1 MLTKNTRIKL
11 IIGLSL
17 AAGVIAATPFVL
29 YLKVL
34 PAAVSNPK
42 IIKYVENT
50 AEKYAKVDLNIEQ
63 PVLKTNLSPV
73 IDFKVKTILL
83 TKNNKKLLEL
93 ENLNTSVS
101 FAEIL
106 KKNIIINRI
115 TAKYIFADVN
125 RLTELVPQQKEQ
137 KTKQES
143 EWNFDLFDTF
153 MGVKSCE
160 ILYTVLPNTHIKVL
174 AKDLAINN
182 AEKVKRFVK
191 FKVLTEIDNA
201 DKHVKLAIADDNKV
215 YISNKA
221 IYIDNCPLNINKS
234 KLFINAEGHKNKK
247 YRLEI
252 ASKNFNIQDIIRL
265 IETQVVENNL
275 GEILAYFG
283 NLNGSFDFKFK
294 LTESDMRGILKL
306 NKLNV
311 NIVPVDNIPI
321 CLTGGIIDLDSR
333 EVKLKDFKGYYDNN
347 PVNKLEF
354 QGGVKDYLKSIDTE
368 ITGKAAAT
376 NDFFKIH
383 LSHMA
388 NYPIELTG
396 QADAFVTLKSKNN
409 IIDLKGLFTLPRD
422 VNILVGDEPLP
433 FSKAGRALTADMHFE
448 DMILDINSIKYYME
462 SKNNDKR
469 DERRPIFTL
478 DGSID
483 AANNNF
489 VRKVGFE
496 IPDPLPSEFLNVVAK
511 QNIFKKGTI
520 SGKLAVDN
528 TGKYPVLQGDMDVKK
543 VIIPAQRTFIRD
555 AQLKTGEGIVHINAF
570 GKYKRSDYKFTGDI
584 VNEIKFPIIVKNIHL
599 SLDYLD
605 LYKLMTGTNSTAAS
619 QDQQNTTVV
628 SNNTGDEVDLGDG
641 ETAFDI
647 SNVIIEKCIFSLD
660 KGVYKDINFGNIN
673 ANLTLDQNSILNINS
688 NRFDI
693 AEGNSSLKVHCDLK
707 KSLYHIWLGIK
718 DVNSDIM
725 AGSLLNLKREI
736 TGKASGMLALST
748 DNSLKLNGTI
758 KFLVQNGTIQKVG
771 LVEYALKFA
780 ALFRNPVTMIS
791 PSTLSDLVNI
801 PEGNFDRIS
810 GELDLK
816 DNVIEKIRIKSSA
829 PQLSSY
835 IAGRYDLET
844 KDTSMRIYTK
854 FSSQKKGFAGFLR
867 NISLNSLAT
876 RMPMSSRND
885 ANYYSAEISQ
895 LPPIDADEKDCQ
907 IFLTKVE
914 GDVENNNFLSS
925 LKKIK

>member
-1 MLTKNTRIKL
+1 MLKKSSRIKL
-11 IIGLSL
+11 ILGLTL
-17 AAGVIAATPFVL
+17 AAGIIIGTPLAL
-29 YLKVL
+29 YLKAL

-42 IIKYVENT
+42 VIKYVENT
-50 AEKYAKVDLNIEQ
+50 AKKYAKVDLNIEE

-83 TKNNKKLLEL
+83 TKNNKKLLEF
-93 ENLNTSVS
+93 ENFDSSIS
-101 FAEIL
+101 FAKIF
-106 KKNIIINRI
+106 KKNIIINRVV
-115 TAKYIFADVN
+115 AKYIFADVN
-125 RLTELVPQQKEQ
+125 RLTELVPQQEEQ
-137 KTKQES
+137 KPKQES
-143 EWNFDLFDTF
+143 EWDFDLFDSF
-153 MGVKSCE
+153 LGVKNCE
-160 ILYTVLPNTHIKVL
+160 ILYTILPNTHIKVR

-191 FKVLTEIDNA
+191 FKVLTEIDKA
-201 DKHVKLAIADDNKV
+201 DKHVALAIADDNRV

-234 KLFINAEGHKNKK
+234 KLFINAEGHKNKT
-247 YRLEI
+247 YSLEVS
-252 ASKNFNIQDIIRL
+252 SKNFNIQDIIQL
-265 IETQVVENNL
+265 IETQVVENNID
-275 GEILAYFG
+275 EILAYFG

-294 LTESDMRGILKL
+294 LTDNDMRGSLNL

-311 NIVPVDNIPI
+311 NIIPVDNLPI
-321 CLTGGIIDLDSR
+321 CLTNGTIDLDSK
-333 EVKLKDFKGYYDNN
+333 EVRLKDFKGYYDNR
-347 PVNKLEF
+347 PSNKLEF
-354 QGGVKDYLKSIDTE
+354 QGTVKDYLKSIDTE
-368 ITGKAAAT
+368 ITGKAVAT

-383 LSHMA
+383 LSKMA
-388 NYPIELTG
+388 NYPVELVG
-396 QADAFVTLKSKNN
+396 NADAYVTLKSKNN
-409 IIDLKGLFTLPRD
+409 IIDLKGLFILGKD

-433 FSKAGRALTADMHFE
+433 FSKAGRALTADMHFQ

-462 SKNNDKR
+462 SKNKDKR

-478 DGSID
+478 NGSID
-483 AANNNF
+483 VANNNF
-489 VRKVGFE
+489 VRNVGFE
-496 IPDPLPSEFLNVVAK
+496 IPDPLPSEFLNVIAK

-520 SGKLAVDN
+520 SGNLAIDN
-528 TGKYPVLQGDMDVKK
+528 KGKYPVLQGEMDVKK

-555 AQLKTGEGIVHINAF
+555 AQLKAGDGIIHMNAF
-570 GKYKRSDYKFTGDI
+570 GKYKRSEYKFTGNI

-605 LYKLMTGTNSTAAS
+605 IYKLISGMSSTEQPSESENVVA
-619 QDQQNTTVV
+619 V
-628 SNNTGDEVDLGDG
+628 SNNTEDEVDLGEG

-647 SNVIIEKCIFSLD
+647 SNVIIEECIFSLA

-673 ANLTLDQNSILNINS
+673 ANLTLDENSILNINS

-693 AEGNSSLKVHCDLK
+693 AEGISSLKVHCDLK

-718 DVNSDIM
+718 DVNSDTI
-725 AGSLLNLKREI
+725 ASSLLNLKREI
-736 TGKASGMLALST
+736 SGKASGMLALST

-758 KFLVQNGTIQKVG
+758 KFLVENGTIQKVG

-780 ALFRNPVTMIS
+780 ALFRNPITMIS

-801 PEGNFDRIS
+801 PEGNFDKIS
-810 GELDLK
+810 GDLELK
-816 DNVIEKIRIKSSA
+816 DNVIEKIKIKSSA
-829 PQLSSY
+829 PQLSAY

-854 FSSQKKGFAGFLR
+854 FSSNRKGFAGFLR
-867 NISLNSLAT
+867 NISLNSLAS

-885 ANYYSAEISQ
+885 ANYYSSEISQ

>member
-1 MLTKNTRIKL
+1 MLKKSSRIKL
-11 IIGLSL
+11 ILGLTL
-17 AAGVIAATPFVL
+17 AAGIIIGTPLAL
-29 YLKVL
+29 YLKAL

-42 IIKYVENT
+42 VIKFIENT
-50 AEKYAKVDLNIEQ
+50 AKKYAKVDLNIEE

-73 IDFKVKTILL
+73 INFKVKTILL

-93 ENLNTSVS
+93 ENFDSSIS
-101 FAEIL
+101 FAKIF
-106 KKNIIINRI
+106 KKNIIINRVV
-115 TAKYIFADVN
+115 AKYIFADVN
-125 RLTELVPQQKEQ
+125 RLTELVPQQEEQ
-137 KTKQES
+137 KPKQES
-143 EWNFDLFDTF
+143 EWDFDLFDSF
-153 MGVKSCE
+153 LGVKNCE
-160 ILYTVLPNTHIKVL
+160 ILYTILPNTHIKVR

-191 FKVLTEIDNA
+191 FKVLTEIDKA
-201 DKHVKLAIADDNKV
+201 DKHVALAIADDNKV

-247 YRLEI
+247 YSLEVS
-252 ASKNFNIQDIIRL
+252 SKNFNIQDIIQL
-265 IETQVVENNL
+265 IETQVVENNID
-275 GEILAYFG
+275 EILAYFG

-294 LTESDMRGILKL
+294 LTDNDMRGSLNL

-311 NIVPVDNIPI
+311 NIIPVDNLPI
-321 CLTGGIIDLDSR
+321 CLTNGTIDLDSK
-333 EVKLKDFKGYYDNN
+333 EVRLKDFKGYYDNR
-347 PVNKLEF
+347 PSNKLEF
-354 QGGVKDYLKSIDTE
+354 QGTVKDYLKSIDTE
-368 ITGKAAAT
+368 ITGKAVAT

-383 LSHMA
+383 LSKMA
-388 NYPIELTG
+388 NYPIELVG
-396 QADAFVTLKSKNN
+396 NADAYVTLKSKNN
-409 IIDLKGLFTLPRD
+409 IIDLKGLFILGKD

-433 FSKAGRALTADMHFE
+433 FSKAGRALTADMHFQ

-462 SKNNDKR
+462 SKNKDKR

-478 DGSID
+478 NGSID
-483 AANNNF
+483 VANNNF
-489 VRKVGFE
+489 VRNVGFE
-496 IPDPLPSEFLNVVAK
+496 IPDPLPSEFLNVIAK

-520 SGKLAVDN
+520 SGNLAIDN
-528 TGKYPVLQGDMDVKK
+528 KGKYPVLQGEMDVKK

-555 AQLKTGEGIVHINAF
+555 AQLKAGDGIIHMNAF
-570 GKYKRSDYKFTGDI
+570 GKYKRSEYKFTGNI

-605 LYKLMTGTNSTAAS
+605 IYKLISGMSSTEQPSESENVVA
-619 QDQQNTTVV
+619 V
-628 SNNTGDEVDLGDG
+628 SNNTEDEVDLGEG

-647 SNVIIEKCIFSLD
+647 SNVIIEECIFSLA

-673 ANLTLDQNSILNINS
+673 ANLTLDENSILNINS

-693 AEGNSSLKVHCDLK
+693 AEGISSLKVHCDLK

-718 DVNSDIM
+718 DVNSDTI
-725 AGSLLNLKREI
+725 ASSLLNLKREI
-736 TGKASGMLALST
+736 SGKASGMLALST

-758 KFLVQNGTIQKVG
+758 KFLVENGTIQKVG

-780 ALFRNPVTMIS
+780 ALFRNPITMIS

-801 PEGNFDRIS
+801 PEGNFDKIS
-810 GELDLK
+810 GDLELK
-816 DNVIEKIRIKSSA
+816 DNVIEKIKIKSSA
-829 PQLSSY
+829 PQLSAY

-854 FSSQKKGFAGFLR
+854 FSSNRKGFAGFLR
-867 NISLNSLAT
+867 NISLNSLAS

-885 ANYYSAEISQ
+885 ANYYSSEISQ

>member
-1 MLTKNTRIKL
+1 MLKKSSRIKL
-11 IIGLSL
+11 ILGLTL
-17 AAGVIAATPFVL
+17 AAGIIIGTPLAL
-29 YLKVL
+29 YLKAL

-42 IIKYVENT
+42 VIKFIENT
-50 AEKYAKVDLNIEQ
+50 AKKYAKVDLNIEE

-73 IDFKVKTILL
+73 INFKVKTILL

-93 ENLNTSVS
+93 ENFDSSIS
-101 FAEIL
+101 FAKIF
-106 KKNIIINRI
+106 KKNIIINRVV
-115 TAKYIFADVN
+115 AKYIFADVN
-125 RLTELVPQQKEQ
+125 RLTELVPQQEEQ
-137 KTKQES
+137 KPKQES
-143 EWNFDLFDTF
+143 EWDFDLFDSF
-153 MGVKSCE
+153 LGVKNCE
-160 ILYTVLPNTHIKVL
+160 ILYTILPNTHIKVR

-191 FKVLTEIDNA
+191 FKVLTEIDKA
-201 DKHVKLAIADDNKV
+201 DKHVALAIADDNKV

-247 YRLEI
+247 YSLEVS
-252 ASKNFNIQDIIRL
+252 SKNFNIQDIIQL
-265 IETQVVENNL
+265 IETQVVENNID
-275 GEILAYFG
+275 EILAYFG

-294 LTESDMRGILKL
+294 LTDNDMRGSLNL

-311 NIVPVDNIPI
+311 NIIPVDNLPI
-321 CLTGGIIDLDSR
+321 CLTKGTIDLDSK
-333 EVKLKDFKGYYDNN
+333 EVRLKDFKGYYDNR
-347 PVNKLEF
+347 PSNKLEF
-354 QGGVKDYLKSIDTE
+354 QGTVKDYLKSIDTE
-368 ITGKAAAT
+368 ITGKAVAT

-383 LSHMA
+383 LSKMA
-388 NYPIELTG
+388 NYPIELVG
-396 QADAFVTLKSKNN
+396 NADAYVTLKSKNN
-409 IIDLKGLFTLPRD
+409 IIDLKGLFILGKD

-433 FSKAGRALTADMHFE
+433 FSKAGRALTADMHFQ

-462 SKNNDKR
+462 SKNKDKR

-478 DGSID
+478 NGSID
-483 AANNNF
+483 VANNNF
-489 VRKVGFE
+489 VRNVGFE
-496 IPDPLPSEFLNVVAK
+496 IPDPLPSEFLNVIAK

-520 SGKLAVDN
+520 SGNLAIDN
-528 TGKYPVLQGDMDVKK
+528 KGKYPVLQGEMDVKK

-555 AQLKTGEGIVHINAF
+555 AQLKAGDGIIHMNAF
-570 GKYKRSDYKFTGDI
+570 GKYKRSEYKFTGNI

-605 LYKLMTGTNSTAAS
+605 IYKLISGMSSTEQPSESENVVA
-619 QDQQNTTVV
+619 V
-628 SNNTGDEVDLGDG
+628 SNNTEDEVDLGEG

-647 SNVIIEKCIFSLD
+647 SNVIIEECIFSLA

-673 ANLTLDQNSILNINS
+673 ANLTLDENSILNINS

-693 AEGNSSLKVHCDLK
+693 AEGISSLKVHCDLK

-718 DVNSDIM
+718 DVNSDTI
-725 AGSLLNLKREI
+725 ASSLLNLKREI
-736 TGKASGMLALST
+736 SGKASGMLALST

-758 KFLVQNGTIQKVG
+758 KFLVENGTIQKVG

-780 ALFRNPVTMIS
+780 ALFRNPITMIS

-801 PEGNFDRIS
+801 PEGNFDKIS
-810 GELDLK
+810 GDLELK
-816 DNVIEKIRIKSSA
+816 DNVIEKIKIKSSA
-829 PQLSSY
+829 PQLSAY

-854 FSSQKKGFAGFLR
+854 FSSNRKGFAGFLR
-867 NISLNSLAT
+867 NISLNSLAS

-885 ANYYSAEISQ
+885 ANYYSSEISQ

>member
-1 MLTKNTRIKL
+1 MLKKSSRIKL
-11 IIGLSL
+11 ILGLTL
-17 AAGVIAATPFVL
+17 AAGIIIGTPLAL
-29 YLKVL
+29 YLKAL

-42 IIKYVENT
+42 VIKFIENT
-50 AEKYAKVDLNIEQ
+50 AKKYAKVDLNIEE

-73 IDFKVKTILL
+73 INFKVKTILL

-93 ENLNTSVS
+93 ENFDSSIS
-101 FAEIL
+101 FAKIF
-106 KKNIIINRI
+106 KKNIIINRVV
-115 TAKYIFADVN
+115 AKYIFADVN
-125 RLTELVPQQKEQ
+125 RLTELVPQQEEQ
-137 KTKQES
+137 KPKQES
-143 EWNFDLFDTF
+143 EWDFDLFDSF
-153 MGVKSCE
+153 LGVKNCE
-160 ILYTVLPNTHIKVL
+160 ILYTILPNTHIKVR

-191 FKVLTEIDNA
+191 FKVLTEIDKA
-201 DKHVKLAIADDNKV
+201 DKHVALAIADDNKV

-247 YRLEI
+247 YSLEVS
-252 ASKNFNIQDIIRL
+252 SKNFNIQDIIQL
-265 IETQVVENNL
+265 IETQVVENNID
-275 GEILAYFG
+275 EILAYFG

-294 LTESDMRGILKL
+294 LTDNDMRGSLNL

-311 NIVPVDNIPI
+311 NIIPVDNLPI
-321 CLTGGIIDLDSR
+321 CLTKGTIDLDSK
-333 EVKLKDFKGYYDNN
+333 EVRLKDFKGYYDNR
-347 PVNKLEF
+347 PSNKLEF
-354 QGGVKDYLKSIDTE
+354 QGTVKDYLKSIDTE
-368 ITGKAAAT
+368 ITGKAVAT

-383 LSHMA
+383 LSKMA
-388 NYPIELTG
+388 NYPVELVG
-396 QADAFVTLKSKNN
+396 NADAYVTLKSKNN
-409 IIDLKGLFTLPRD
+409 IIDLKGLFILGKD

-433 FSKAGRALTADMHFE
+433 FSKAGRALTADMHFQ

-462 SKNNDKR
+462 SKNKDKR

-478 DGSID
+478 NGSID
-483 AANNNF
+483 VANNNF
-489 VRKVGFE
+489 VRNVGFE
-496 IPDPLPSEFLNVVAK
+496 IPDPLPSEFLNVIAK

-520 SGKLAVDN
+520 SGNLAIDN
-528 TGKYPVLQGDMDVKK
+528 KGKYPVLQGEMDVKK

-555 AQLKTGEGIVHINAF
+555 AQLKAGDGIIHMNAF
-570 GKYKRSDYKFTGDI
+570 GKYKRSEYKFTGNI

-605 LYKLMTGTNSTAAS
+605 IYKLISGMSSTEQPSESENVVA
-619 QDQQNTTVV
+619 V
-628 SNNTGDEVDLGDG
+628 SNNTEDEVDLGEG

-647 SNVIIEKCIFSLD
+647 SNVIIEECIFSLA

-673 ANLTLDQNSILNINS
+673 ANLTLDENSILNINS

-693 AEGNSSLKVHCDLK
+693 AEGISSLKVHCDLK

-718 DVNSDIM
+718 DVNSDTI
-725 AGSLLNLKREI
+725 ASSLLNLKREI
-736 TGKASGMLALST
+736 SGKASGMLALST

-758 KFLVQNGTIQKVG
+758 KFLVENGTIQKVG

-780 ALFRNPVTMIS
+780 ALFRNPITMIS

-801 PEGNFDRIS
+801 PEGNFDKIS
-810 GELDLK
+810 GDLELK
-816 DNVIEKIRIKSSA
+816 DNVIEKIKIKSSA
-829 PQLSSY
+829 PQLSAY

-854 FSSQKKGFAGFLR
+854 FSSNRKGFAGFLR
-867 NISLNSLAT
+867 NISLNSLAS

-885 ANYYSAEISQ
+885 ANYYSSEISQ

>member
-1 MLTKNTRIKL
+1 MLKKSSRIKL
-11 IIGLSL
+11 ILGLTL
-17 AAGVIAATPFVL
+17 AAGIIIGTPLAL
-29 YLKVL
+29 YLKAL

-42 IIKYVENT
+42 VIKYVENT
-50 AEKYAKVDLNIEQ
+50 AKKYAKVDLNIEE

-93 ENLNTSVS
+93 ENFDSSIS
-101 FAEIL
+101 FAKIF
-106 KKNIIINRI
+106 KKNIIINRVV
-115 TAKYIFADVN
+115 AKYIFADVN
-125 RLTELVPQQKEQ
+125 RLTELVPQQEEQ
-137 KTKQES
+137 KPKQES
-143 EWNFDLFDTF
+143 EWDFDLFDSF
-153 MGVKSCE
+153 LGVKNCE
-160 ILYTVLPNTHIKVL
+160 ILYTILPNTHIKVR

-191 FKVLTEIDNA
+191 FKVLTEIDKA
-201 DKHVKLAIADDNKV
+201 DKHVALAIADDNKV

-247 YRLEI
+247 YSLEVS
-252 ASKNFNIQDIIRL
+252 SKNFNIQDIIQL
-265 IETQVVENNL
+265 IETQVVENNID
-275 GEILAYFG
+275 EILAYFG

-294 LTESDMRGILKL
+294 LTDNDMRGSLNL

-311 NIVPVDNIPI
+311 NIIPVDNLPI
-321 CLTGGIIDLDSR
+321 CLTKGTIDLDSK
-333 EVKLKDFKGYYDNN
+333 EVRLKDFKGYYDNR
-347 PVNKLEF
+347 PSNKLEF
-354 QGGVKDYLKSIDTE
+354 QGTVKDYLKSIDTE
-368 ITGKAAAT
+368 ITGKAVAT

-383 LSHMA
+383 LSKMA
-388 NYPIELTG
+388 NYPIELVG
-396 QADAFVTLKSKNN
+396 NADAYVTLKSKNN
-409 IIDLKGLFTLPRD
+409 IIDLKGLFILGKD

-433 FSKAGRALTADMHFE
+433 FSKAGRALTADMHFQ

-462 SKNNDKR
+462 SKNKDKR

-478 DGSID
+478 NGSID
-483 AANNNF
+483 VANNNF
-489 VRKVGFE
+489 VRNVGFE
-496 IPDPLPSEFLNVVAK
+496 IPDPLPSEFLNVIAK

-520 SGKLAVDN
+520 SGNLAIDN
-528 TGKYPVLQGDMDVKK
+528 KGKYPVLQGEMDVKK

-555 AQLKTGEGIVHINAF
+555 AQLKAGDGIIHMNAF
-570 GKYKRSDYKFTGDI
+570 GKYKRSEYKFTGNI

-605 LYKLMTGTNSTAAS
+605 IYKLISGMSSTEQPSESENVVA
-619 QDQQNTTVV
+619 V
-628 SNNTGDEVDLGDG
+628 SNNTEDEVDLGEG

-647 SNVIIEKCIFSLD
+647 SNVIIEECIFSLA

-673 ANLTLDQNSILNINS
+673 ANLTLDENSILNINS

-693 AEGNSSLKVHCDLK
+693 AEGISSLKVHCDLK

-718 DVNSDIM
+718 DVNSDTI
-725 AGSLLNLKREI
+725 ASSLLNLKREI
-736 TGKASGMLALST
+736 SGKASGMLALST

-758 KFLVQNGTIQKVG
+758 KFLVENGTIQKVG

-780 ALFRNPVTMIS
+780 ALFRNPITMIS

-801 PEGNFDRIS
+801 PEGNFDKIS
-810 GELDLK
+810 GDLELK
-816 DNVIEKIRIKSSA
+816 DNVIEKIKIKSSA
-829 PQLSSY
+829 PQLSAY

-854 FSSQKKGFAGFLR
+854 FSSNRKGFAGFLR
-867 NISLNSLAT
+867 NISLNSLAS

-885 ANYYSAEISQ
+885 ANYYSSEISQ

>member
-1 MLTKNTRIKL
+1 MLKKSSRIKL
-11 IIGLSL
+11 ILGLTL
-17 AAGVIAATPFVL
+17 AAGIIIGTPLAL
-29 YLKVL
+29 YLKAL

-42 IIKYVENT
+42 VIKFIENT
-50 AEKYAKVDLNIEQ
+50 AKKYAKVDLNIEE

-83 TKNNKKLLEL
+83 TKNNKKLLEF
-93 ENLNTSVS
+93 ENFDSSIS
-101 FAEIL
+101 FAKIF
-106 KKNIIINRI
+106 KKNIIINRVV
-115 TAKYIFADVN
+115 AKYIFADVN
-125 RLTELVPQQKEQ
+125 RLTELVPQQEEQ
-137 KTKQES
+137 KPKQES
-143 EWNFDLFDTF
+143 EWDFDLFDSF
-153 MGVKSCE
+153 LGVKNCE
-160 ILYTVLPNTHIKVL
+160 ILYTILPNTHIKVR

-191 FKVLTEIDNA
+191 FKVLTEIDKA
-201 DKHVKLAIADDNKV
+201 DKHVALAIADDNKV

-247 YRLEI
+247 YSLEVS
-252 ASKNFNIQDIIRL
+252 SKNFNIQDIIQL
-265 IETQVVENNL
+265 IETQVVENNID
-275 GEILAYFG
+275 EILAYFG

-294 LTESDMRGILKL
+294 LTDNDMRGSLNL

-311 NIVPVDNIPI
+311 NIIPVDNLPI
-321 CLTGGIIDLDSR
+321 CLTNGTIDLDSK
-333 EVKLKDFKGYYDNN
+333 EVRLKDFKGYYDNR
-347 PVNKLEF
+347 PSNKLEF
-354 QGGVKDYLKSIDTE
+354 QGTVKDYLKSIDTE
-368 ITGKAAAT
+368 ITGKAVAT

-383 LSHMA
+383 LSKMA
-388 NYPIELTG
+388 NYPVELVG
-396 QADAFVTLKSKNN
+396 NADAYVTLKSKNN
-409 IIDLKGLFTLPRD
+409 IIDLKGLFILGKD

-433 FSKAGRALTADMHFE
+433 FSKAGRALTADMHFQ

-462 SKNNDKR
+462 SKNKDKR

-478 DGSID
+478 NGSID
-483 AANNNF
+483 VANNNF
-489 VRKVGFE
+489 VRNVGFE
-496 IPDPLPSEFLNVVAK
+496 IPDPLPSEFLNVIAK

-520 SGKLAVDN
+520 SGNLAIDN
-528 TGKYPVLQGDMDVKK
+528 KGKYPVLQGEMDVKK

-555 AQLKTGEGIVHINAF
+555 AQLKAGDGIIHMNAF
-570 GKYKRSDYKFTGDI
+570 GKYKRSEYKFTGNI

-605 LYKLMTGTNSTAAS
+605 IYKLISGMSSTEQPSESENVVA
-619 QDQQNTTVV
+619 V
-628 SNNTGDEVDLGDG
+628 SNNTEDEVDLGEG

-647 SNVIIEKCIFSLD
+647 SNVIIEECIFSLA

-673 ANLTLDQNSILNINS
+673 ANLTLDENSILNINS

-693 AEGNSSLKVHCDLK
+693 AEGISSLKVHCDLK

-718 DVNSDIM
+718 DVNSDTI
-725 AGSLLNLKREI
+725 ASSLLNLKREI
-736 TGKASGMLALST
+736 SGKASGMLALST

-758 KFLVQNGTIQKVG
+758 KFLVENGTIQKVG

-780 ALFRNPVTMIS
+780 ALFRNPITMIS

-801 PEGNFDRIS
+801 PEGNFDKIS
-810 GELDLK
+810 GDLELK
-816 DNVIEKIRIKSSA
+816 DNVIEKIKIKSSA
-829 PQLSSY
+829 PQLSAY

-854 FSSQKKGFAGFLR
+854 FSSNRKGFAGFLR
-867 NISLNSLAT
+867 NISLNSLAS

-885 ANYYSAEISQ
+885 ANYYSSEISQ

>member
-1 MLTKNTRIKL
+1 MLKKSSRIKL
-11 IIGLSL
+11 ILGLTL
-17 AAGVIAATPFVL
+17 AAGIIIGTPLAL
-29 YLKVL
+29 YLKAL

-42 IIKYVENT
+42 VIKYVENT
-50 AEKYAKVDLNIEQ
+50 AKKYAKVDLNIEE

-83 TKNNKKLLEL
+83 TKNNKKLLEF
-93 ENLNTSVS
+93 ENFDSSIS
-101 FAEIL
+101 FAKIF
-106 KKNIIINRI
+106 KKNIIINRVV
-115 TAKYIFADVN
+115 AKYIFADVN
-125 RLTELVPQQKEQ
+125 RLTELVPQQEEQ
-137 KTKQES
+137 KPKQES
-143 EWNFDLFDTF
+143 EWDFDLFDSF
-153 MGVKSCE
+153 LGVKNCE
-160 ILYTVLPNTHIKVL
+160 ILYTILPNTHIKVR

-191 FKVLTEIDNA
+191 FKVLTEIDKA
-201 DKHVKLAIADDNKV
+201 DKHVALAIADDNKV

-247 YRLEI
+247 YSLEVS
-252 ASKNFNIQDIIRL
+252 SKNFNIQDIIQL
-265 IETQVVENNL
+265 IETQVVENNID
-275 GEILAYFG
+275 EILAYFG

-294 LTESDMRGILKL
+294 LTDNDMRGSLNL

-311 NIVPVDNIPI
+311 NIIPVDNLPI
-321 CLTGGIIDLDSR
+321 CLTNGTIDLDSK
-333 EVKLKDFKGYYDNN
+333 EVRLKDFKGYYDNR
-347 PVNKLEF
+347 PSNKLEF
-354 QGGVKDYLKSIDTE
+354 QGTVKDYLKSIDTE
-368 ITGKAAAT
+368 ITGKAVAT

-383 LSHMA
+383 LSKMA
-388 NYPIELTG
+388 NYPVELVG
-396 QADAFVTLKSKNN
+396 NADAYVTLKSKNN
-409 IIDLKGLFTLPRD
+409 IIDLKGLFILGKD

-433 FSKAGRALTADMHFE
+433 FSKAGRALTADMHFQ

-462 SKNNDKR
+462 SKNKDKR

-478 DGSID
+478 NGSID
-483 AANNNF
+483 VANNNF
-489 VRKVGFE
+489 VRNVGFE
-496 IPDPLPSEFLNVVAK
+496 IPDPLPSEFLNVIAK

-520 SGKLAVDN
+520 SGNLAIDN
-528 TGKYPVLQGDMDVKK
+528 KGKYPVLQGEMDVKK

-555 AQLKTGEGIVHINAF
+555 AQLKAGDGIIHMNAF
-570 GKYKRSDYKFTGDI
+570 GKYKRSEYKFTGNI

-605 LYKLMTGTNSTAAS
+605 IYKLISGMSSTEQPSESENVVA
-619 QDQQNTTVV
+619 V
-628 SNNTGDEVDLGDG
+628 SNNTEDEVDLGEG

-647 SNVIIEKCIFSLD
+647 SNVIIEECIFSLA

-673 ANLTLDQNSILNINS
+673 ANLTLDENSILNINS

-693 AEGNSSLKVHCDLK
+693 AEGISSLKVHCDLK

-718 DVNSDIM
+718 DVNSDTI
-725 AGSLLNLKREI
+725 ASSLLNLKREI
-736 TGKASGMLALST
+736 SGKASGMLALST

-758 KFLVQNGTIQKVG
+758 KFLVENGTIQKVG

-780 ALFRNPVTMIS
+780 ALFRNPITMIS

-801 PEGNFDRIS
+801 PEGNFDKIS
-810 GELDLK
+810 GDLELK
-816 DNVIEKIRIKSSA
+816 DNVIEKIKIKSSA
-829 PQLSSY
+829 PQLSAY

-854 FSSQKKGFAGFLR
+854 FSSNRKGFAGFLR
-867 NISLNSLAT
+867 NISLNSLAS

-885 ANYYSAEISQ
+885 ANYYSSEISQ